1 MNKILLQL
9 ADLSWLK
16 VFLGALVMT
25 AVYYFGMRDDGSFIL
40 QNLEQAK
47 QQLDSAQ
54 KQLAITKKAM
64 DNAER
69 FEADL
74 KSEKAD
80 FDHITDFMPLKLNTA
95 DLTTLMSEKSARTG
109 VHLQNTSPKSS
120 TSSATPE
127 SSFYDT
133 VRVAFKIE
141 GTFSQIANFLSQISR
156 DPRLLTFE
164 DTTLNKSSGTE
175 GESPLLT
182 FEGDLVGYRYRPPVI
197 APAAVPA
204 AGGPAGVPAGTA
216 PANAAPGA
224 PPAGGANGG

>member
-9 ADLSWLK
+9 ADLSWVK

-25 AVYYFGMRDDGSFIL
+25 AVYYFGMRDDGTSL
-40 QNLEQAK
+40 VQGLEQAK
-47 QQLDSAQ
+47 QQLESAQ

-74 KSEKAD
+74 KSEKSD
-80 FDHITDFMPLKLNTA
+80 FAHITDFMPLKLNTA
-95 DLTTLMSEKSARTG
+95 DLTTLMSEKSARVG
-109 VHLQNTSPKSS
+109 VHLQNTSPKGSG
-120 TSSATPE
+120 SSAGTDV
-127 SSFYDT
+127 SFFDT

-141 GTFSQIANFLSQISR
+141 GTFPQIANFLSQISR

-164 DTTLNKSSGTE
+164 DTVLSKSQGSE

-182 FEGDLVGYRYRPPVI
+182 FEGDLVGYRYHPPKDVV
-197 APAAVPA
+197 APTTGA
-204 AGGPAGVPAGTA
+204 PAGTA
-216 PANAAPGA
+216 PAGSAPAA
-224 PPAGGANGG
+224 PPAGGANGV